1 MVMIFIV
8 VMLVMV
14 IGTDRKKTGQPGQAG
29 QTGQTDLTF
38 KLEFPGNLC
47 RAAFPILAM
56 NFIHGMVWIT
66 RSTWEERERLS
77 NGLFVGTLEVKGDLD
92 KKKGIKTLQKI
103 TSKEEPKM
111 LEWIPNKELP
121 YWSWWWR
128 SQTSWRRRLKSS
140 TSSSRRISQVWNWKV
155 RHLAFEVAPMGIKVA
170 KIGDP

>member
-1 MVMIFIV
+1 MLPESESAKLVVMIVMVMIFIV

-47 RAAFPILAM
+47 RTAFPILAM

-121 YWSWWWR
+121 Y
-128 SQTSWRRRLKSS
+128 
-140 TSSSRRISQVWNWKV
+140 
-155 RHLAFEVAPMGIKVA
+155 
-170 KIGDP
+170 

>member
-1 MVMIFIV
+1 M
-8 VMLVMV
+8 
-14 IGTDRKKTGQPGQAG
+14 G

-38 KLEFPGNLC
+38 KPEFPGNLC

-77 NGLFVGTLEVKGDLD
+77 NGLFVGKFVVKGDID
-92 KKKGIKTLQKI
+92 KKEATNALQSI

-121 YWSWWWR
+121 Y
-128 SQTSWRRRLKSS
+128 
-140 TSSSRRISQVWNWKV
+140 
-155 RHLAFEVAPMGIKVA
+155 
-170 KIGDP
+170 